1 MLPCLTVNS
10 LSQVTE
16 GTNEC
21 WQRGIGFGITSSHLI
36 RPPLSPTAH
45 LLILVPRQGLSRQ
58 HKPVLLGA
66 ALHQADIVDG
76 QPAPADHLVGRT
88 HLSREDSL
96 VASSTLCPSPEWM
109 EAWFYGRVTSSPKPD
124 PSSLSTHAIP
134 AGNQTGS
141 WDRGGDGWT
150 YRQTESKSL
159 AQG

>member
-1 MLPCLTVNS
+1 MRAKRKGFWNHLLFS
-10 LSQVTE
+10 LYQVTLVP
-16 GTNEC
+16 N
-21 WQRGIGFGITSSHLI
+21 
-36 RPPLSPTAH
+36 AY

-76 QPAPADHLVGRT
+76 QPTPADHLMGRT
-88 HLSREDSL
+88 HLSRKDSL

-109 EAWFYGRVTSSPKPD
+109 EAWFCGRVTSSPKSD

-134 AGNQTGS
+134 AGNQTGC
-141 WDRGGDGWT
+141 WDRGGDGWR